1 VANDPQKNNIF
12 PVHKDFQTL
21 GSGTTF
27 NALVSPLASSAR
39 AFQSFKTL
47 NSGTTFSSPASSGF
61 QYIGGGTPL
70 VIVACSFQDAQPGAD
85 SLTVFTEWTRNFIEA
100 QPSTDFIFTGTVPIA
115 EGQPGADAL
124 FTHVTTYFTE
134 AQPGADSLSIGGTL
148 SESQPGADALFVHIT
163 KYFNEYV
170 VCADEPVDA
179 FTFFDVT
186 DSYCISVQPEFI
198 TDSSNTISVDG
209 YYDSYVSTDIVVKP
223 ASLAP
228 VTSLTASGNQFLPTL
243 IQDGVTYVTN
253 ACSAPPPGYVGTPG
267 IPYIGYTNN
276 PIGGTT
282 FCNLTGSNLSLDFS
296 GGTFNIASQA
306 PLGTGTTYQDNLGKQ
321 VAVYGLSGTITDFGK
336 TISSS
341 SNTYVTQG
349 IFGTPNLNK
358 AFTLLTY
365 GAGQYFSFLTTNTN
379 LQAAPPI
386 NSYTTLKGMAQAIGA
401 LCGVTVSWLI
411 PDGPYHDI
419 FSQNGITGLEALNT
433 LAAQMG
439 GQVRWDGANT
449 YTVAYP
455 DYYSG
460 IWTVP
465 LDTLLD
471 AQGLKYSNHQDLSY
485 GVSGSGVLG
494 IPTNNFF
501 PSTIKTVPQNTATS
515 PQDNIEVVA
524 TVTKPY
530 TSDDPITYIDLPNDI
545 VSVKIQILVNPG
557 QAGIGAQYVTDNAS
571 IWYDLGSPGLGNPYV
586 PIIKVGNAF
595 VNKIALGYTLF
606 PNLAAINNG
615 NFTMSFGIVRT
626 SLNTQFEAEVQD
638 LDLQKREIQARIA
651 ANIKYIKTYSGTI
664 VCKFFGTVPVP
675 GMWASAT
682 FCGETVE
689 GVIESVTITGAGI
702 VTIEVA
708 RYFRINFLDAKL
720 DYALTSGNY
729 GVL

>member
-1 VANDPQKNNIF
+1 VAYDFQKNNIF
-12 PVHKDFQTL
+12 PVHKDFQSL

-39 AFQSFKTL
+39 AFQSFQTL
-47 NSGTTFSSPASSGF
+47 NTGTTFTSPASSGF
-61 QYIGGGTPL
+61 QYIGGGSPL
-70 VIVACSFQDAQPGAD
+70 VQVTSSFSEAGPGTD
-85 SLTVFTEWTRNFIEA
+85 SLSVIVDWTKNFTEA
-100 QPSTDFIFTGTVPIA
+100 QPTVDFLFTGTVPLA
-115 EGQPGADAL
+115 ETQPGGDAL
-124 FTHVTTYFTE
+124 SIQITKFFEE
-134 AQPGADSLSIGGTL
+134 AQPGADAFQQQGVLT
-148 SESQPGADALFVHIT
+148 ENQPGADTLFVSIV
-163 KYFNEYV
+163 KYFEEYG
-170 VCADEPVDA
+170 VCTDEPVVA
-179 FTFFDVT
+179 FPFFDFSSSNTV
-186 DSYCISVQPEFI
+186 SVQPNFI
-198 TDSSNTISVDG
+198 VDSTNTISVDG
-209 YYDSYVSTDIVVKP
+209 YLDSSVSTDIVVKP
-223 ASLAP
+223 SSLAP
-228 VTSLTASGNQFLPTL
+228 VVSLTASGNPFLPTL

-282 FCNLTGSNLSLDFS
+282 FCNLTGSNLSLDYS
-296 GGTFNIASQA
+296 GGTFNIASPS

-321 VAVYGLSGTITDFGK
+321 ITVYGLSGTITDFGK
-336 TISSS
+336 SISSS
-341 SNTYVTQG
+341 SNTYNTQG

-365 GAGQYFSFLTTNTN
+365 GAGQYFSFLTTATN

-439 GQVRWDGANT
+439 GQVRWDGGTT

-455 DYYSG
+455 DYFSG
-460 IWTVP
+460 TWTVP
-465 LDTLLD
+465 LSTLLE
-471 AQGLKYSNHQDLSY
+471 AQGLRYSNHQDLSY

-501 PSTIKTVPQNTATS
+501 PSTIKNIPQNTATS

-626 SLNTQFEAEVQD
+626 SLNTQFEAETQD

-682 FCGETVE
+682 YCGETVQ
-689 GVIESVTITGAGI
+689 GVIESVSITGAGI

-708 RYFRINFLDAKL
+708 QYFRINFLDAKL

>member
-1 VANDPQKNNIF
+1 MANDPQKNNIF

-39 AFQSFKTL
+39 AFQSFKAL

-134 AQPGADSLSIGGTL
+134 AQPGADSLGIGGTL

-209 YYDSYVSTDIVVKP
+209 YYDNYVSTDIVVKP

-321 VAVYGLSGTITDFGK
+321 VTVYGLAGTITDYGK

-433 LAAQMG
+433 LATQMG

-465 LDTLLD
+465 LSTLID

-501 PSTIKTVPQNTATS
+501 PSTIKTVPQNTTTQ

-557 QAGIGAQYVTDNAS
+557 QSTGARYVTDNAS

-626 SLNTQFEAEVQD
+626 SLNTQFEAETQD

-689 GVIESVTITGAGI
+689 GVIESVSITGAGI

>member
-1 VANDPQKNNIF
+1 MANDPQKNNIF

-124 FTHVTTYFTE
+124 FTKITTYFTE
-134 AQPGADSLSIGGTL
+134 AQPGADSLDIGGTL
-148 SESQPGADALFVHIT
+148 SESQPGADALFVHVT

-179 FTFFDVT
+179 FTFFDFSSSNT
-186 DSYCISVQPEFI
+186 ISVQPEFI

-209 YYDSYVSTDIVVKP
+209 YYDSSVSTDIVVKP
-223 ASLAP
+223 SSLAP
-228 VTSLTASGNQFLPTL
+228 VVSLTASGNPFLPTL
-243 IQDGVTYVTN
+243 IQDGTTYVTN
-253 ACSAPPPGYVGTPG
+253 ACSAPPPGYVETPG

-282 FCNLTGSNLSLDFS
+282 FCNLTGANLSLDYS

-306 PLGTGTTYQDNLGKQ
+306 PLGTGTAYIDNLGKQ
-321 VAVYGLSGTITDFGK
+321 IIVYGLSGTITDFGK
-336 TISSS
+336 SISSS
-341 SNTYVTQG
+341 SNTYNTQG

-401 LCGVTVSWLI
+401 LCGVTISWLI

-439 GQVRWDGANT
+439 GQVRWDGGTT

-460 IWTVP
+460 TWTVP
-465 LDTLLD
+465 LSTLID

-501 PSTIKTVPQNTATS
+501 PSTIKNIPQNTTTQ
-515 PQDNIEVVA
+515 PQDNIEVIA

-557 QAGIGAQYVTDNAS
+557 QSTGARYVTDNAS

-595 VNKIALGYTLF
+595 VNKVALGYTLF

-626 SLNTQFEAEVQD
+626 SLNTQFEAEAQD

>member
-1 VANDPQKNNIF
+1 MANDPQKNNIF
-12 PVHKDFQTL
+12 PVHKDFQSL

-39 AFQSFKTL
+39 AFQDFKTL
-47 NSGTTFSSPASSGF
+47 NSGTTFSAPASSGF
-61 QYIGGGTPL
+61 QYVGGGSAL
-70 VIVACSFQDAQPGAD
+70 IQVVSSFSDPSPGTD
-85 SLTVFTEWTRNFIEA
+85 SLSVTVGWTKEFNEYLPA
-100 QPSTDFIFTGTVPIA
+100 ADFLFTGTVPLA
-115 EGQPGADAL
+115 DSQPGGDSL
-124 FTHVTTYFTE
+124 SIQLVKYFEE
-134 AQPGADSLSIGGTL
+134 AQPGADAFQQSGVLT
-148 SESQPGADALFVHIT
+148 ENQPGGDALFVSVV
-163 KYFNEYV
+163 KYFNEYAV
-170 VCADEPVDA
+170 STDEPVVA
-179 FTFFDVT
+179 FPFFDVI

-198 TDSSNTISVDG
+198 TDSSNTINVDG
-209 YYDSYVSTDIVVKP
+209 YYDTSVSTDIVVKP
-223 ASLAP
+223 SSLAP
-228 VTSLTASGNQFLPTL
+228 VVSLTASGNPFLPTL

-253 ACSAPPPGYVGTPG
+253 ACSAPPPSYVPTPG

-276 PIGGTT
+276 PIGGTS

-306 PLGTGTTYQDNLGKQ
+306 PLGTGTSYQDNLGKQ
-321 VAVYGLSGTITDFGK
+321 ITVYGLSGTITDYGK
-336 TISSS
+336 SISSS
-341 SNTYVTQG
+341 SNTYNTQG

-439 GQVRWDGANT
+439 GQVRWDGGTT

-471 AQGLKYSNHQDLSY
+471 AAGIKYSNHQDLSY

-501 PSTIKTVPQNTATS
+501 PSTIKTVPQNTSTS

-626 SLNTQFEAEVQD
+626 SLNTQYEAEAQD

-689 GVIESVTITGAGI
+689 GVIESVSITGAGI

>member
-1 VANDPQKNNIF
+1 MAYDFQKNNIF
-12 PVHKDFQTL
+12 PVHKDFQSL

-39 AFQSFKTL
+39 AFQSFQTL
-47 NSGTTFSSPASSGF
+47 NTGTTFSVPASSGF
-61 QYIGGGTPL
+61 QYIGGGSPL
-70 VIVACSFQDAQPGAD
+70 VQISSSFSDAWPGTDNLSVIVDW
-85 SLTVFTEWTRNFIEA
+85 TKNFTEA
-100 QPSTDFIFTGTVPIA
+100 QPSVDFLFTGTVPLA
-115 EGQPGADAL
+115 ESQPGGDAL
-124 FTHVTTYFTE
+124 SILIDKFFEE
-134 AQPGADSLSIGGTL
+134 AQPGADAFQQQGVLT
-148 SESQPGADALFVHIT
+148 ENQPGGDALFISVV
-163 KYFNEYV
+163 KYFEEYG
-170 VCADEPVDA
+170 VCTDEPVVA
-179 FTFFDVT
+179 FPFFDFQSSNT
-186 DSYCISVQPEFI
+186 ISVQPNFI
-198 TDSSNTISVDG
+198 VDSSNTISVDG
-209 YYDSYVSTDIVVKP
+209 YLDSSVSTDIVVKP
-223 ASLAP
+223 SSLAP
-228 VTSLTASGNQFLPTL
+228 VVSLTASSNPFLPTL

-253 ACSAPPPGYVGTPG
+253 ACSAPPPGYVATPG

-306 PLGTGTTYQDNLGKQ
+306 PLGTGTTYTDNLGKQ
-321 VAVYGLSGTITDFGK
+321 ITVYGLSGTITDYGK
-336 TISSS
+336 SISSS
-341 SNTYVTQG
+341 SNTYNTQG

-401 LCGVTVSWLI
+401 LCGVTISWLI

-439 GQVRWDGANT
+439 GQVRWDGGNT

-465 LDTLLD
+465 LSTLID

-501 PSTIKTVPQNTATS
+501 PSTIKNIPQNTATQ
-515 PQDNIEVVA
+515 PQDNIEVIA

-557 QAGIGAQYVTDNAS
+557 QATGARYVTDNAS

-595 VNKIALGYTLF
+595 VNKVALGYTLF

-626 SLNTQFEAEVQD
+626 SLNTQFEAEAQD

>member
-1 VANDPQKNNIF
+1 MAYDFQKNNIF
-12 PVHKDFQTL
+12 PVHKDFQSL

-39 AFQSFKTL
+39 AFQSFQTL
-47 NSGTTFSSPASSGF
+47 NTGTTFTSPASSGF
-61 QYIGGGTPL
+61 QYIGGGSPL
-70 VIVACSFQDAQPGAD
+70 VQISSSFSDAWPGTD
-85 SLTVFTEWTRNFIEA
+85 NLSVLVDWTKNFTEA
-100 QPSTDFIFTGTVPIA
+100 QPSTDFLFTGTVPLA
-115 EGQPGADAL
+115 ESQPGGDAL
-124 FTHVTTYFTE
+124 SIQISKFFEE
-134 AQPGADSLSIGGTL
+134 AQPGADAFQQQGVLT
-148 SESQPGADALFVHIT
+148 ENQPGGDALFISVV
-163 KYFNEYV
+163 KYFNEYA
-170 VCADEPVDA
+170 VCADEPIVA
-179 FTFFDVT
+179 FPFFDFTSSNTV
-186 DSYCISVQPEFI
+186 SVQPNFI
-198 TDSSNTISVDG
+198 VDSTNTISVDG
-209 YYDSYVSTDIVVKP
+209 YYDLSVSTDIVVKP
-223 ASLAP
+223 SSLAP
-228 VTSLTASGNQFLPTL
+228 VVSLTASGNPFLPTL
-243 IQDGVTYVTN
+243 IQDGTTYVTN

-276 PIGGTT
+276 PIGGTS

-321 VAVYGLSGTITDFGK
+321 VTVYGLAGTITDFGK

-341 SNTYVTQG
+341 ANTYVTQG

-386 NSYTTLKGMAQAIGA
+386 NSYTTLKGMAQAIAA

-439 GQVRWDGANT
+439 GQVRWDGGTT

-460 IWTVP
+460 VWTVP

-501 PSTIKTVPQNTATS
+501 PSTIKTVPQNTATQ

-557 QAGIGAQYVTDNAS
+557 QATGARYVTDNAS

-626 SLNTQFEAEVQD
+626 SLNTQFEAETQD

-689 GVIESVTITGAGI
+689 GVIESVTITGAGV

>member
-1 VANDPQKNNIF
+1 MANDPQKNNIF
-12 PVHKDFQTL
+12 PVHKDFQSL

-134 AQPGADSLSIGGTL
+134 AQPGADSLGKSGTL

-209 YYDSYVSTDIVVKP
+209 YYDSSVSTDIVVKP
-223 ASLAP
+223 SSLAP
-228 VTSLTASGNQFLPTL
+228 VVSLTASSNPFLPTL

-253 ACSAPPPGYVGTPG
+253 ACSAPPPGYVATPG

-282 FCNLTGSNLSLDFS
+282 FCNLTGSNLSLDYS
-296 GGTFNIASQA
+296 GGTFNIASQS

-321 VAVYGLSGTITDFGK
+321 ITVYGLSGTITDFGK
-336 TISSS
+336 SISSS
-341 SNTYVTQG
+341 SNTYNTQG

-365 GAGQYFSFLTTNTN
+365 GAGQYFSFLTTATN

-439 GQVRWDGANT
+439 GQVRWDGGTT

-465 LDTLLD
+465 LDTLLE
-471 AQGLKYSNHQDLSY
+471 AQGLRYSNHQDLSY

-501 PSTIKTVPQNTATS
+501 PSTIKNIPQNTATS

-626 SLNTQFEAEVQD
+626 SLNTQFEAEAQD